1 MLLAGVPPFS
11 GFYSKDGILAQA
23 AEHSLPLFLLG
34 VAVAALTTFYMF
46 RLVFV
51 ALLGAPRS
59 EAAGH
64 AQMLEGSPEAIAERI
79 AGLLAE
85 RGYI

>member
-1 MLLAGVPPFS
+1 MYKP
-11 GFYSKDGILAQA
+11 
-23 AEHSLPLFLLG
+23 
-34 VAVAALTTFYMF
+34 
-46 RLVFV
+46 
-51 ALLGAPRS
+51 

-64 AQMLEGSPEAIAERI
+64 AQMLEGAPEAIAERI